1 MKYIQVGELGKA
13 VLVGN
18 KDALPTPGILFL
30 NKFYVDSTTGIIY
43 TCKAENDVYSWKVAA
58 VLPTLTNSIAA
69 PTQLKEGVEAIDG
82 YGNKVTGTMK
92 FVEKTAKAN
101 GTYYPDDDY
110 AQGYSKFIVAV
121 SGETAENPYVA
132 TTKAEMNAYLAEE
145 YVGSF
150 VRFENARYRNIS
162 IPYSLSTKLGNMAY
176 TTGAFDTY
184 LGQSRMNKYIDNWT
198 KTDNNKLI
206 LSTDGTF
213 SQNDISQTEKTNYH
227 LYSNIYA
234 YKYQNS
240 DGSYCRA
247 LVYTIHVTGDI
258 SINQIS
264 INQFLSTLIY
274 VDGYIENDTVFPIY
288 NDTVPGSSLQDQP
301 NVTSDLN
308 INVLGWCAGVLTGF
322 SSWPEYICGYRMASE
337 SITKTNNTGNVTYLY
352 ADAAVICPY
361 LFFFGKPSYEETD
374 QKYRHLEVYKVD
386 KSIVEVSRW
395 QAESPVQV
403 GDQFAGN
410 TFYFNTNLTYDDLQV
425 LYKESNIPSNE
436 ILSGEDALYGYNLFN
451 VDNPLDTSIEDD
463 ATLYQWLFGIGLDID
478 KDNDILLAIKS
489 YSYYKD
495 HQDSKYDSYIFVGPP
510 EAGQAVVGWI
520 GSNVNII
527 TSYDIDADGTTTTV
541 TMPATITKIN
551 APSFVNAVI
560 GKTANFTKVQ
570 SEQVAKY
577 SFEHVVSAGDV
588 EEIYTTA
595 DMDGFS
601 INPNDIG
608 KVVRYIGYESST
620 PNTNYPYKKGALYI
634 LTED

>member
-1 MKYIQVGELGKA
+1 MKYIQVGEIGKA
-13 VLVGN
+13 VLVST
-18 KDALPTPGILFL
+18 KSDLPAAGIAYL
-30 NKFYVDSTTGIIY
+30 NKFYVATDTNIIY
-43 TCKAENDVYSWKVAA
+43 TCKPEGSGYAWKVVT
-58 VLPTLTNSIAA
+58 VLPTLTNGIAA
-69 PTQLKEGVEAIDG
+69 PTQLREGVEAIDG

-92 FVEKTAKAN
+92 FVEKTANAN
-101 GTYYPDDDY
+101 GTYYPNDDN
-110 AQGYSKFIVAV
+110 AQGYSKFTVDVAG
-121 SGETAENPYVA
+121 STAENPYIA
-132 TTKAEMNAYLAEE
+132 TTNEEMKAYLAEE
-145 YVGSF
+145 YVDSF

-162 IPYSLSTKLGNMAY
+162 IPYSLSTNLGNMAS
-176 TTGAFDTY
+176 TTGAFDIY

-198 KTDNNKLI
+198 ETDNNKLI

-247 LVYTIHVTGDI
+247 LVYTIHVSRD
-258 SINQIS
+258 IS

-274 VDGYIENDTVFPIY
+274 VDGYIENDTVFPTY

-301 NVTSDLN
+301 DVTSDLN
-308 INVLGWCAGVLTGF
+308 INVLGWCVGASSDAPSGF
-322 SSWPEYICGYRMASE
+322 WPEYISGYRMASE
-337 SITKTNNTGNVTYLY
+337 SITQTNKTGNVTYLY

-361 LFFFGKPSYEETD
+361 LFFYQFGKSGYEETD

-386 KSIVEVSRW
+386 KSIVEVSHW
-395 QAESPVQV
+395 QAESPIQV

-410 TFYFNTNLTYDDLQV
+410 TFYFNTNLTYDDLQA
-425 LYKESNIPSNE
+425 LYKEANIPSNE
-436 ILSGEDALYGYNLFN
+436 ILTGEAAEYGYNLFN
-451 VDNPLDTSIEDD
+451 VDNPFDTSITDM
-463 ATLYQWLFGIGLDID
+463 ATIYQWLFSVRLRID
-478 KDNDILLAIKS
+478 KDSDTLLGIES
-489 YSYYKD
+489 NSYYVEHLD
-495 HQDSKYDSYIFVGPP
+495 APYIDFIFLGPP

-520 GSNVNII
+520 ASNVNIA
-527 TSYDIDADGTTTTV
+527 TSYTDDEGTTV

-551 APSFVNAVI
+551 APSFVNTVI
-560 GKTANFTKVQ
+560 GKTANFTKGQ

-595 DMDGFS
+595 DMNDFS
-601 INPNDIG
+601 MNPNKIG
-608 KVVRYIGYESST
+608 KVVRYAGYESST
-620 PNTNYPYKKGALYI
+620 PNSNYPYKKGVLYI

>member
-1 MKYIQVGELGKA
+1 MKYIQVGEIGKA
-13 VLVGN
+13 VLVST
-18 KDALPTPGILFL
+18 KRDLPTAGIAYL
-30 NKFYVDSTTGIIY
+30 NKFYVATDTNIIY
-43 TCKAENDVYSWKVAA
+43 TCKPEGSGYAWKVVT
-58 VLPTLTNSIAA
+58 VLPALTNGIAA
-69 PTQLKEGVEAIDG
+69 PTQLREGVEAIDG

-92 FVEKTAKAN
+92 FVEKTANAN
-101 GTYYPDDDY
+101 GTYYPNDDN
-110 AQGYSKFIVAV
+110 AQGYSKFIVDVAG
-121 SGETAENPYVA
+121 STAENPYIA
-132 TTKAEMNAYLAEE
+132 TTNDEMKAYLAEE
-145 YVGSF
+145 YVDSF

-162 IPYSLSTKLGNMAY
+162 IPYSFLGNMAS

-198 KTDNNKLI
+198 ETDNNKLI

-247 LVYTIHVTGDI
+247 LVYTIHVSRDI
-258 SINQIS
+258 D

-274 VDGYIENDTVFPIY
+274 VDGYIENDTVFPTY
-288 NDTVPGSSLQDQP
+288 NDTVPGSSFQTQP
-301 NVTSDLN
+301 EVSSDLN
-308 INVLGWCAGVLTGF
+308 INVLGWCAGT
-322 SSWPEYICGYRMASE
+322 SSGVSFWPEYISGYRMASE
-337 SITKTNNTGNVTYLY
+337 SITQTNKTGNVTYLY

-361 LFFFGKPSYEETD
+361 LFFYQFGKSGYEETD

-386 KSIVEVSRW
+386 KSIVEVSHW

-410 TFYFNTNLTYDDLQV
+410 TFYFNTNLTYDDLQG
-425 LYKESNIPSNE
+425 LYKEANIPSNE
-436 ILSGEDALYGYNLFN
+436 ILTGEAAEYGYNLFN
-451 VDNPLDTSIEDD
+451 VDNPFDTSIEDA
-463 ATLYQWLFGIGLDID
+463 ATIYQWLFSVRLRID
-478 KDNDILLAIKS
+478 KDSDTLLGIESNS
-489 YSYYKD
+489 YLAEHPDTQYAD
-495 HQDSKYDSYIFVGPP
+495 FIFLGPP
-510 EAGQAVVGWI
+510 EAGQAVVGWV

-527 TSYDIDADGTTTTV
+527 TSENIEGTTV

-551 APSFVNAVI
+551 SPSLVNAVI
-560 GKTANFTKVQ
+560 GKTANFTKGQ
-570 SEQVAKY
+570 SVQVAKY

-595 DMDGFS
+595 DLSGFS
-601 INPNDIG
+601 MNPNNIG
-608 KVVRYIGYESST
+608 KVVRYAGYESST
-620 PNTNYPYKKGALYI
+620 PNSNYPYKKGALYI

>member
-1 MKYIQVGELGKA
+1 MKYIQVGEIGKA
-13 VLVGN
+13 VLVST
-18 KDALPTPGILFL
+18 KSDLPTAGIAYL
-30 NKFYVDSTTGIIY
+30 NKFYVATDKNIIY
-43 TCKAENDVYSWKVAA
+43 TCKPEGSGYAWKVVT
-58 VLPTLTNSIAA
+58 VLPALTNGIAA
-69 PTQLKEGVEAIDG
+69 PTQLREGVEAIDG

-92 FVEKTAKAN
+92 FVEKTANAN
-101 GTYYPDDDY
+101 GTYYPNDDN
-110 AQGYSKFIVAV
+110 AQGYSKFIVDVAG
-121 SGETAENPYVA
+121 STAENPYIA
-132 TTKAEMNAYLAEE
+132 TTKEEMKAYLAEE
-145 YVGSF
+145 YVDSF

-162 IPYSLSTKLGNMAY
+162 IPYSLSTNLGNMAS

-198 KTDNNKLI
+198 ETDNNKLI

-247 LVYTIHVTGDI
+247 LVYTIHVTRD
-258 SINQIS
+258 IS

-274 VDGYIENDTVFPIY
+274 VDGYIENDTVFPTY

-301 NVTSDLN
+301 GVSSDLN
-308 INVLGWCAGVLTGF
+308 INVLGWCAGT
-322 SSWPEYICGYRMASE
+322 SSGVSVWPQYISGYRMASE
-337 SITKTNNTGNVTYLY
+337 SITKTNKTGNVTYLY

-361 LFFFGKPSYEETD
+361 LFFYQFGKSGYDETD
-374 QKYRHLEVYKVD
+374 QKYRHLEVYRVD
-386 KSIVEVSRW
+386 KSIVEVSHW

-410 TFYFNTNLTYDDLQV
+410 TFYFNTNLTYDDLQA
-425 LYKESNIPSNE
+425 LYKEANIPSNE
-436 ILSGEDALYGYNLFN
+436 ILTGEAAVYGYNLFN
-451 VDNPLDTSIEDD
+451 VDNPFDTSIEDA
-463 ATLYQWLFGIGLDID
+463 ATIYQWLFSVRLRID
-478 KDNDILLAIKS
+478 KDSDTLIGIESNSYLAEHP
-489 YSYYKD
+489 D
-495 HQDSKYDSYIFVGPP
+495 TQYIDFIFLGPP

-527 TSYDIDADGTTTTV
+527 TSENIEGTTV

-551 APSFVNAVI
+551 SPSFVNSVI
-560 GKTANFTKVQ
+560 GKTANFTKGQ

-595 DMDGFS
+595 DMNDFS
-601 INPNDIG
+601 MNPNKIG
-608 KVVRYIGYESST
+608 KVVRYAGYESST
-620 PNTNYPYKKGALYI
+620 PNSNYPYKKGALYI

>member
-30 NKFYVDSTTGIIY
+30 NKFYVASDTGIIY

-58 VLPTLTNSIAA
+58 ILPSLTNGITA
-69 PTQLKEGVEAIDG
+69 PIQLREGVEAIDAN
-82 YGNKVTGTMK
+82 GNKVTGTMK
-92 FVEKTAKAN
+92 FVEKTANAN
-101 GTYYPDDDY
+101 GTYYPADDD
-110 AQGYSKFIVAV
+110 AQGYSKFIVNIA
-121 SGETAENPYVA
+121 GETAENPYVA
-132 TTKAEMNAYLAEE
+132 TTKEEMKAYLAEE

-162 IPYSLSTKLGNMAY
+162 IPYSLSTNLGNIAS

-198 KTDNNKLI
+198 ETDNNKLI

-247 LVYTIHVTGDI
+247 LVYTIHVSRDT
-258 SINQIS
+258 S

-274 VDGYIENDTVFPIY
+274 VDGYIENDTVFPVY

-301 NVTSDLN
+301 SVTSDLN
-308 INVLGWCAGVLTGF
+308 INVLGWCAGAPSGSPAGF
-322 SSWPEYICGYRMASE
+322 WPNYISGYRMASE
-337 SITKTNNTGNVTYLY
+337 SITQTNKTGNVTYLY

-361 LFFFGKPSYEETD
+361 LFFYQFSKSGYAETD

-386 KSIVEVSRW
+386 KSIVEVSHW

-425 LYKESNIPSNE
+425 LYKEANIPSNE
-436 ILSGEDALYGYNLFN
+436 ILSGEYAEFGYNLFN
-451 VDNPLDTSIEDD
+451 VDNPFDTSNTDIAIEW
-463 ATLYQWLFGIGLDID
+463 QWFYSVRLRID
-478 KDNDILLAIKS
+478 KDSDTLLGIES
-489 YSYYKD
+489 YSYYAEHPD
-495 HQDSKYDSYIFVGPP
+495 AQYSDFIFLGPP

-520 GSNVNII
+520 VSNVNII
-527 TSYDIDADGTTTTV
+527 TSETVEGTTV

-560 GKTANFTKVQ
+560 GKTANFTKGQ

-577 SFEHVVSAGDV
+577 SFEHVIPAGDV

-595 DMDGFS
+595 DLSGFS
-601 INPNDIG
+601 MNPNNIG
-608 KVVRYIGYESST
+608 KVVRYAGYESST
-620 PNTNYPYKKGALYI
+620 PNSNYPYKKGALYI

>member
-1 MKYIQVGELGKA
+1 MKYIQVGEIGKA
-13 VLVGN
+13 VLVST
-18 KDALPTPGILFL
+18 KSDLPTAGIAYL
-30 NKFYVDSTTGIIY
+30 NKFYVATDTNLVY
-43 TCKAENDVYSWKVAA
+43 TCKPEGSGYAWKVVT
-58 VLPTLTNSIAA
+58 VLPTLTNGITS
-69 PTQLKEGVEAIDG
+69 PTQLKEGVEAIDADG
-82 YGNKVTGTMK
+82 RKVTGTMK
-92 FVEKTAKAN
+92 FVEKTANAN
-101 GTYYPDDDY
+101 GTYYPNDDN
-110 AQGYSKFIVAV
+110 AQGYSKFIVDVAG
-121 SGETAENPYVA
+121 STAENPYIA
-132 TTKAEMNAYLAEE
+132 TTNEEMKAYLAEE
-145 YVGSF
+145 YVDSF

-162 IPYSLSTKLGNMAY
+162 IPYSLSTNLGNMAS

-247 LVYTIHVTGDI
+247 LVYTIHVTRD
-258 SINQIS
+258 IS

-301 NVTSDLN
+301 GVSSDLN
-308 INVLGWCAGVLTGF
+308 INVLGWCAGAPSGASV
-322 SSWPEYICGYRMASE
+322 WPEYISGYRMASE
-337 SITKTNNTGNVTYLY
+337 SITQTNKTGNVTYLY

-361 LFFFGKPSYEETD
+361 LFFYQFGKSGYEETD

-386 KSIVEVSRW
+386 KSIVEVSHW
-395 QAESPVQV
+395 QAESPIQV

-410 TFYFNTNLTYDDLQV
+410 TFYFNTNLTYDDLQA
-425 LYKESNIPSNE
+425 LYKEANIPSNE
-436 ILSGEDALYGYNLFN
+436 ILSGEAATYGYNLFN
-451 VDNPLDTSIEDD
+451 VDNPYDVSNTDIAIEW
-463 ATLYQWLFGIGLDID
+463 QWLLSIRLSID
-478 KDNDILLAIKS
+478 KDNDTLLGIES
-489 YSYYKD
+489 YSYYFE
-495 HQDSKYDSYIFVGPP
+495 HQDSQYADFIFLGPP
-510 EAGQAVVGWI
+510 EAGQAVVGWV
-520 GSNVNII
+520 GSNVNIA
-527 TSYDIDADGTTTTV
+527 TSHTDDEGTTV
-541 TMPATITKIN
+541 TMPTTITKIN

-560 GKTANFTKVQ
+560 GKTANFTKGQ

-595 DMDGFS
+595 DLSGFS
-601 INPNDIG
+601 TNPNNIG
-608 KVVRYIGYESST
+608 KVVRYAGYGSST
-620 PNTNYPYKKGALYI
+620 PNPNYPYKKGALYI

>member
-1 MKYIQVGELGKA
+1 MKYIQVGEIGKA
-13 VLVGN
+13 VLVST
-18 KDALPTPGILFL
+18 KSDLPTAGIAYL
-30 NKFYVDSTTGIIY
+30 NKFYVVTNTNIIY
-43 TCKAENDVYSWKVAA
+43 TCKPEGSGYAWKVVT
-58 VLPTLTNSIAA
+58 VLPTLTNGIAA
-69 PTQLKEGVEAIDG
+69 PTQLREGVEAIDG

-92 FVEKTAKAN
+92 FVEKTANAN
-101 GTYYPDDDY
+101 GTYYPNDDN
-110 AQGYSKFIVAV
+110 AQGYSKFIVDVAG
-121 SGETAENPYVA
+121 STAENPYIA
-132 TTKAEMNAYLAEE
+132 TTNEEMKAYLAEE

-162 IPYSLSTKLGNMAY
+162 IPYSLSTNLGNMAS
-176 TTGAFDTY
+176 TTGAFDIY

-247 LVYTIHVTGDI
+247 LVYTIHVSGD
-258 SINQIS
+258 IS

-301 NVTSDLN
+301 DVTSDLN
-308 INVLGWCAGVLTGF
+308 INVLGWCAGAPSGVSL
-322 SSWPEYICGYRMASE
+322 WPEYISGYRMASE
-337 SITKTNNTGNVTYLY
+337 SITQTNKTGNVTYLY

-361 LFFFGKPSYEETD
+361 LFFYQFGKSGYDETD
-374 QKYRHLEVYKVD
+374 EKYRHLEVYKVD
-386 KSIVEVSRW
+386 KSIVEVSHW

-410 TFYFNTNLTYDDLQV
+410 TFYFNTKLTYDDLQV

-436 ILSGEDALYGYNLFN
+436 ILSGGDAEYGYNLFN
-451 VDNPLDTSIEDD
+451 VDNPFDTSIEDA
-463 ATLYQWLFGIGLDID
+463 ATIYQWYFSVRLYID
-478 KDNDILLAIKS
+478 KDSDTLLGIES
-489 YSYYKD
+489 YSYLAE
-495 HQDSKYDSYIFVGPP
+495 HQDSQYADFIFLGPP
-510 EAGQAVVGWI
+510 ESGQAVVGWI

-527 TSYDIDADGTTTTV
+527 TSYNIDADGTTTTV

-560 GKTANFTKVQ
+560 GKTANFTKGQ

-588 EEIYTTA
+588 EEIYSTA
-595 DMDGFS
+595 DMNGFS

-608 KVVRYIGYESST
+608 KVVRYAGYESST
-620 PNTNYPYKKGALYI
+620 PNSNYPYKKGVLYI

>member
-1 MKYIQVGELGKA
+1 MKYIQVGEIGKA
-13 VLVGN
+13 VLVST
-18 KDALPTPGILFL
+18 KSDLPTAGIAYL
-30 NKFYVDSTTGIIY
+30 NKFYVAADTNIIY
-43 TCKAENDVYSWKVAA
+43 TCKPEGSGYAWKVVT
-58 VLPTLTNSIAA
+58 VLPTLTNGIAA
-69 PTQLKEGVEAIDG
+69 PTQLQEGVEAIDG

-92 FVEKTAKAN
+92 FVEKTANAN
-101 GTYYPDDDY
+101 GTYYPNDDN
-110 AQGYSKFIVAV
+110 AQGYSKFTVDVAG
-121 SGETAENPYVA
+121 STAENPYIA
-132 TTKAEMNAYLAEE
+132 TTNEEMKAYLAEE

-162 IPYSLSTKLGNMAY
+162 IPYSLSTNLGNIAS

-198 KTDNNKLI
+198 ETDNNKLI

-247 LVYTIHVTGDI
+247 LVYTIHVSRDT
-258 SINQIS
+258 S

-274 VDGYIENDTVFPIY
+274 VDGYIENDTVFPTY

-301 NVTSDLN
+301 SVTSDLN
-308 INVLGWCAGVLTGF
+308 INVLGWCAGAPSGSPGGF
-322 SSWPEYICGYRMASE
+322 WPKYISGYRMASE
-337 SITKTNNTGNVTYLY
+337 SITQTNKTGNVTYLY

-361 LFFFGKPSYEETD
+361 LFFYQFGKSGYAETD

-386 KSIVEVSRW
+386 KSIVEVSHW

-410 TFYFNTNLTYDDLQV
+410 TFYFNTNLTYDDLQA
-425 LYKESNIPSNE
+425 LYKEANIPSNE
-436 ILSGEDALYGYNLFN
+436 ILSGEYAEYGYNLFN
-451 VDNPLDTSIEDD
+451 VDNPFDTSNTDIAIEWQWFYSIRLYIVKD
-463 ATLYQWLFGIGLDID
+463 ADTLLGIE
-478 KDNDILLAIKS
+478 S
-489 YSYYKD
+489 YSYYAEHPD
-495 HQDSKYDSYIFVGPP
+495 AQYSDFIFLGPP
-510 EAGQAVVGWI
+510 EEGQAAVGWI

-527 TSYDIDADGTTTTV
+527 TSETVEGTTV

-560 GKTANFTKVQ
+560 GKTANFTKGQ

-577 SFEHVVSAGDV
+577 SFEHVIPAGDI

-595 DMDGFS
+595 DLSGFS
-601 INPNDIG
+601 TNPNNIG
-608 KVVRYIGYESST
+608 KVVRYAGYESST
-620 PNTNYPYKKGALYI
+620 PNSNYPYKKGVLYI